1 MTSYAKIIG
10 DRGEQLAAD
19 FLIGKNYEILSRQ
32 FRYRNGE
39 IDIVAKTGGVLVF
52 VEVKTADLTRT
63 GTSAYGDPETWL
75 DVKKQKSYENQPNI
89 ICGKTRSVRSI
100 ADLTLLPFG
109 SMRTMKTLTTSRMHS
124 GCSTLSCKQVLKI
137 GVKLRQ
143 GNR

>member
-19 FLIGKNYEILSRQ
+19 FLTGKNYEILSRQ

-75 DVKKQKSYENQPNI
+75 DAKKQKFLRKSAEYYLWKN
-89 ICGKTRSVRSI
+89 
-100 ADLTLLPFG
+100 
-109 SMRTMKTLTTSRMHS
+109 
-124 GCSTLSCKQVLKI
+124 KI
-137 GVKLRQ
+137 GEIDCRFDLIAVRIYADHEEI
-143 GNR
+143 NHIENAFWM